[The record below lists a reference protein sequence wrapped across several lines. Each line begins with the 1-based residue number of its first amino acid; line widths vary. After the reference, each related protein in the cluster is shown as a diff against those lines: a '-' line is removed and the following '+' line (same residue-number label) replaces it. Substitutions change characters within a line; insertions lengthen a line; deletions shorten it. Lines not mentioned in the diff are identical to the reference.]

1 MEKKEITE
9 EKVKNRLEEMQEENE
24 KIKKEKDK
32 KYFEE
37 QKDIEEKTKEDEK
50 IRKKIKDE
58 EEKIQ
63 LSFSNKVGTDIAH
76 SKKLIGF
83 IKRYVLIGIVTGV
96 PGIALTYLWDK
107 WQENKMIKDLYEKN
121 IQSVANPNNRELAK
135 EYEILKRKFHK
146 SYDIDKIE
154 KLLVTS
160 DEIEKL
166 KNDKK
171 SIQKLTEEIEKCR
184 EIYTKNLGD
193 YIENQIIAEQKEK
206 QEKTTIEEDTEE
218 ELEIQ
223 KEKISMK

>member
-9 EKVKNRLEEMQEENE
+9 EKVKNRLEEIQEENE

-37 QKDIEEKTKEDEK
+37 QKDIEEKTKENEK

-58 EEKIQ
+58 EQKMQ

-107 WQENKMIKDLYEKN
+107 WQENKMVKDLYEKN
-121 IQSVANPNNRELAK
+121 IQSVANSNNRELAK

-146 SYDIDKIE
+146 AYDIDKIE
-154 KLLVTS
+154 KLLMAS

-166 KNDKK
+166 KSDKK
-171 SIQKLTEEIEKCR
+171 SIQKLTEEIENAR
-184 EIYTKNLGD
+184 EIYTKNLGN
-193 YIENQIIAEQKEK
+193 YIENQIIAEQKET
-206 QEKTTIEEDTEE
+206 QEKITIEEDTEE
-218 ELEIQ
+218 ELELT